1 MAKKEINNSAQVSS
15 EENTKTSEAM
25 QAEALMKELE
35 EQKAEKEA
43 LRKELQEQQA
53 QYEQEMEKLKKQQEE
68 LKQKEK
74 EPGEGDKTVK
84 KSRRSEAKRKRGED
98 AKGAEEK
105 KKIEFR
111 KSADKMS
118 DKVEKLVSDDIKT
131 MKRKEKTRSM
141 EMLGIFAK
149 HGFYA
154 NGMSPVELRT
164 TLEDLGPTYV
174 KIGQIMSSRSDML
187 PEEYCKELGKLRESV
202 QPMDSNVARAVIEQE
217 LGKPIK
223 EIFKDFNDKP
233 LGSASIGQ
241 AHSATLLDGT
251 KVVVKVQRPLVAETM
266 RNDFA
271 MLKKLASSLS
281 AMKEQDEDEDKKI
294 DLLGIIEEMEKV
306 EDEELDFRIEARNT
320 IYFKENC
327 IPDESVISCPSIY
340 PDMTTERIMTM
351 TFVDG
356 YSVSKRDRVIA
367 DGYDPNTIGSIIL
380 DNYMYQVLEVGTFHA
395 DPHQGNIMI
404 SQGKPYWIDFGMLG
418 HLSSANIK
426 CIQDVVL
433 SVINTDTED
442 MVNAIMSMGAASPK
456 TDRAKLTED
465 VEALLKKY
473 YTVTNLDELD
483 LSALLTDI
491 SDIMGKH
498 HITMPSEY
506 TMLVRSVSA
515 MEGVLEELAPELN
528 LFDQI
533 VDRFVARMRKNFDLK
548 ESVVGLGK
556 DAIAITRKAA
566 RLPTLAADVLTGI
579 TKGRAKINLELVG
592 YEPIMDQIDKGLRTI
607 VYACFACVIFFG
619 SCLLCLTDIQPK
631 TAEGMPVVA
640 VFGFIFSIALGIYT
654 VKKAVKKK

>member
-294 DLLGIIEEMEKV
+294 DLLGVIEEMEKV

>member
-340 PDMTTERIMTM
+340 PDMTTERVMTM

>member
-294 DLLGIIEEMEKV
+294 DLLGVIEEMEKV

-340 PDMTTERIMTM
+340 PDMTTERVMTM

-631 TAEGMPVVA
+631 TAEGMPIVA

-654 VKKAVKKK
+654 IKKAVKKK